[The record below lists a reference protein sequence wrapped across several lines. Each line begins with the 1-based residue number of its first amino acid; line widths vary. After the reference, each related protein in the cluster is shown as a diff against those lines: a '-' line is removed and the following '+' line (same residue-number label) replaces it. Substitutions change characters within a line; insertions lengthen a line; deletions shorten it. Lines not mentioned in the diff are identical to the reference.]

1 MSALDS
7 RSESGATPRRT
18 RVTDPEPVS
27 VTLQDVATEARV
39 SLATA
44 SRALN
49 GGSRGVR
56 SENRD
61 RVLAAAARL
70 GYVPNAS
77 AQATAKGSTQT
88 VALVVSDV
96 ADPYYSAI
104 AAGITD
110 AAEANGLVVT
120 MTVADRSPRRE
131 LELVRGLRGHR
142 PQIIVIAG
150 SRIDDGATERE
161 LIDELA
167 QYRATGGRT
176 ALISQPGLPFPTV
189 TVDNAR
195 GAETLA
201 RTMAE
206 AGYRRYAIICGP
218 NRIRTSL
225 DRCRGFTAGLRA
237 SGIEAE
243 DQVFIQTQFTRSGG
257 YDAACELVERGLD
270 GIELIFAVSDTMA
283 IGVMTALRDAG
294 LEPGRDVAVA
304 GFDDISS
311 AIDVVPALTTVE
323 VPLREAGTEAVRLA
337 LSDDE
342 NRTVRIPT
350 TVHVRASTPRAPT
363 SSPAP
368 TGPST

>member
-1 MSALDS
+1 MPALNS
-7 RSESGATPRRT
+7 RSESGTTPRRHYAAG
-18 RVTDPEPVS
+18 PEAAS

-44 SRALN
+44 SRALH

-56 SENRD
+56 SENRE

-77 AQATAKGSTQT
+77 AQATAKGSTRT

-104 AAGITD
+104 AAGVTD

-120 MTVADRSPRRE
+120 MTVADRSPHRE

-142 PQIIVIAG
+142 PQIIVVAG
-150 SRIDDGATERE
+150 SRIDDSETEQE

-167 QYRATGGRT
+167 QYRATGGRVV
-176 ALISQPGLPFPTV
+176 LISQPGLPFPTV
-189 TVDNAR
+189 TIDNAH

-201 RTMAE
+201 RTLAE
-206 AGYRRYAIICGP
+206 AGYRRYSIICGP
-218 NRIRTSL
+218 DRIKTSL
-225 DRCRGFTAGLRA
+225 DRCRGFTTGLRA
-237 SGIEAE
+237 SGIEAD
-243 DQVFIQTQFTRSGG
+243 DQVLIRTQFTRSGG
-257 YDAACELVERGLD
+257 YDAARELVERGLGD
-270 GIELIFAVSDTMA
+270 IELVFAVSDTMA
-283 IGVMTALRDAG
+283 IGVMTALRDSG

-311 AIDVVPALTTVE
+311 AIDVVPALTTVA
-323 VPLREAGTEAVRLA
+323 VPLREAGIEAVRLA

-342 NRTVRIPT
+342 ARPVRIPT
-350 TVHVRASTPRAPT
+350 TVHVRESTPRAQAAGR
-363 SSPAP
+363 SANGPA
-368 TGPST
+368 T

>member
-7 RSESGATPRRT
+7 RSGSGATPRRT
-18 RVTDPEPVS
+18 RAAEPEPAS
-27 VTLQDVATEARV
+27 VTLQDVATEAGV

-56 SENRD
+56 PENLARVRD
-61 RVLAAAARL
+61 AAARL

-96 ADPYYSAI
+96 ADPYYSAV

-131 LELVRGLRGHR
+131 LELARGLRGHR

-150 SRIDDGATERE
+150 SRINDSETEQE

-167 QYRATGGRT
+167 QYRATGGRVV
-176 ALISQPGLPFPTV
+176 LISQPGLPFPTV
-189 TVDNAR
+189 TVDDTH
-195 GAETLA
+195 GAEMLA
-201 RTMAE
+201 RTMVQ

-218 NRIRTSL
+218 DRIKTSL
-225 DRCRGFTAGLRA
+225 DRCKGFTTGLRA
-237 SGIEAE
+237 SGIETDE
-243 DQVFIQTQFTRSGG
+243 QILIRTRFTRSGG
-257 YDAACELVERGLD
+257 YDAARELVERGLGD
-270 GIELIFAVSDTMA
+270 IELIFAVSDTMA

-294 LEPGRDVAVA
+294 LEPGRDIAVA

-311 AIDVVPALTTVE
+311 ASDVVPALTTVA
-323 VPLREAGTEAVRLA
+323 VPLREAGSEAVRLG
-337 LSDDE
+337 LSGE
-342 NRTVRIPT
+342 EAHPVHIPT
-350 TVHVRASTPRAPT
+350 TVHVRESTPRAPA
-363 SSPAP
+363 SGRSP
-368 TGPST
+368 TGPSV

>member
-1 MSALDS
+1 MPALDS

-18 RVTDPEPVS
+18 RASQPEPGS
-27 VTLQDVATEARV
+27 VTLQDVATEAQV

-44 SRALN
+44 SRALH
-49 GGSRGVR
+49 GSSRGVR
-56 SENRD
+56 SENLV
-61 RVLAAAARL
+61 RVRAAAARL

-77 AQATAKGSTQT
+77 AQATARGSTQT

-96 ADPYYSAI
+96 ADPYYSAV

-150 SRIDDGATERE
+150 SRIDDSETEQE

-167 QYRATGGRT
+167 QYRATGGRV

-189 TVDNAR
+189 TVDNAH
-195 GAETLA
+195 GAEALA
-201 RTMAE
+201 RTVAQ
-206 AGYRRYAIICGP
+206 AGYRQYAIICGP
-218 NRIRTSL
+218 DRIKTSL
-225 DRCRGFTAGLRA
+225 DRRRGFTAGLRA
-237 SGIEAE
+237 SGIETG
-243 DQVFIQTQFTRSGG
+243 DHVLIRTQFTRSGG
-257 YDAACELVERGLD
+257 YDAARELVERGLGD
-270 GIELIFAVSDTMA
+270 TELIFAVSDTMA

-311 AIDVVPALTTVE
+311 AIDVAPALTTVA
-323 VPLREAGTEAVRLA
+323 VPLREAGIEAVRLA
-337 LSDDE
+337 LSDE
-342 NRTVRIPT
+342 KAHPVRLPTTVRI
-350 TVHVRASTPRAPT
+350 RESTPRALA
-363 SSPAP
+363 SGRSP
-368 TGPST
+368 TGSST